1 MENNVAAL
9 KSYCG
14 VLTPVDIP
22 TIWDAFQQ
30 TKELVS
36 HRHNLR
42 IGMQRWS
49 KQKGLDI
56 DKAPF
61 FTENSIKDIVGL
73 NFNPGKAVPI
83 FSSPQRGIS
92 ILTCR
97 PKLAQE
103 VEQIKDF
110 EEA

>member
-1 MENNVAAL
+1 M
-9 KSYCG
+9 
-14 VLTPVDIP
+14 
-22 TIWDAFQQ
+22 QQ
-30 TKELVS
+30 
-36 HRHNLR
+36 
-42 IGMQRWS
+42 WS

-73 NFNPGKAVPI
+73 SFNPGKAVPT
-83 FSSPQRGIS
+83 FSSAQRGIS

-97 PKLAQE
+97 SKSAQE
-103 VEQIKDF
+103 VEQINDF